1 MREIFFRGMTNS
13 KTESKSKR
21 DTRAS
26 FLVLRLLIHCI
37 NASLLI
43 LIFIGIP
50 AITSARFGNLQLSSA
65 PKAHRLTLWGLALA
79 AAANAIA
86 AVSVAKGRKERVV
99 CGWWV
104 AGFLALLA
112 VEYLH
117 FNGYFNF
124 NWLKQALLWVQSH
137 F

>member
-1 MREIFFRGMTNS
+1 MRKKKN
-13 KTESKSKR
+13 ESKGKR
-21 DTRAS
+21 DARPALLELRLAIQLINS
-26 FLVLRLLIHCI
+26 FLLIV
-37 NASLLI
+37 I
-43 LIFIGIP
+43 LIGIP

-79 AAANAIA
+79 AAANVIA

-99 CGWWV
+99 CGWWI

-124 NWLKQALLWVQSH
+124 NWLKQALLWVQNH

>member
-1 MREIFFRGMTNS
+1 MRKKKN
-13 KTESKSKR
+13 ESKSKR
-21 DTRAS
+21 DAPS
-26 FLVLRLLIHCI
+26 ALLVLRLAIQLV
-37 NASLLI
+37 NSFLLI
-43 LIFIGIP
+43 VILIGIP

-86 AVSVAKGRKERVV
+86 AVSIAKGRKERVV

>member
-1 MREIFFRGMTNS
+1 MRKKKNEP
-13 KTESKSKR
+13 KSKR
-21 DTRAS
+21 DARSAL
-26 FLVLRLLIHCI
+26 LVLRLVIQLI
-37 NASLLI
+37 NSFLLI
-43 LIFIGIP
+43 VILIGIP

-124 NWLKQALLWVQSH
+124 NWLKQALQWVQSH

>member
-1 MREIFFRGMTNS
+1 MRKKKN
-13 KTESKSKR
+13 ESKSKR
-21 DTRAS
+21 DARPAL
-26 FLVLRLLIHCI
+26 LVLRLAIQLV
-37 NASLLI
+37 NSFLLI
-43 LIFIGIP
+43 VILIGIP

-79 AAANAIA
+79 AAANVIA

>member
-1 MREIFFRGMTNS
+1 MRKKKN
-13 KTESKSKR
+13 ESKSKR
-21 DTRAS
+21 DAPS
-26 FLVLRLLIHCI
+26 ALLVLRLAIQLV
-37 NASLLI
+37 NSFLLI
-43 LIFIGIP
+43 VILIGIP

>member
-1 MREIFFRGMTNS
+1 MRKKKN
-13 KTESKSKR
+13 ESKSKR
-21 DTRAS
+21 DAPS
-26 FLVLRLLIHCI
+26 ALLVLRLAIQLV
-37 NASLLI
+37 NSFLLI
-43 LIFIGIP
+43 VILIGIP

-86 AVSVAKGRKERVV
+86 AVSVAKGRKEQVV

>member
-1 MREIFFRGMTNS
+1 MRKKKNEP
-13 KTESKSKR
+13 KSKR
-21 DTRAS
+21 DARSAL
-26 FLVLRLLIHCI
+26 LVLRLAIQLI
-37 NASLLI
+37 NSFLLI
-43 LIFIGIP
+43 VILIGIP

>member
-1 MREIFFRGMTNS
+1 MRKKKN
-13 KTESKSKR
+13 ESKSKR
-21 DTRAS
+21 DAPS
-26 FLVLRLLIHCI
+26 ALLVLRLAIQLV
-37 NASLLI
+37 NSFLLI
-43 LIFIGIP
+43 VILIGIP
-50 AITSARFGNLQLSSA
+50 AITSARFGNLQFSSA

-86 AVSVAKGRKERVV
+86 AVSVAKGRKEQVV

>member
-1 MREIFFRGMTNS
+1 MRKKKN
-13 KTESKSKR
+13 ESKSKR
-21 DTRAS
+21 DARPAL
-26 FLVLRLLIHCI
+26 LVLRLASQLI
-37 NASLLI
+37 NSFLLI
-43 LIFIGIP
+43 VILIGIP

-86 AVSVAKGRKERVV
+86 AVSVAKGRKEQVV

>member
-1 MREIFFRGMTNS
+1 MRKKKN
-13 KTESKSKR
+13 ESKSKR
-21 DTRAS
+21 DARSAL
-26 FLVLRLLIHCI
+26 LVLRLAIQLI
-37 NASLLI
+37 NSFLLI
-43 LIFIGIP
+43 VILIGIP
-50 AITSARFGNLQLSSA
+50 AITSARFGNLQLSSS

-86 AVSVAKGRKERVV
+86 AESVAKGRKERVV
-99 CGWWV
+99 CGWWI